1 MACSLKNS
9 QNVFI
14 NLYFCIHYAY
24 FLSLNDN
31 IADRK
36 KSDGTPS
43 LTFVENGFLGLS
55 LHL

>member
-9 QNVFI
+9 QNVLI

-55 LHL
+55 LHP